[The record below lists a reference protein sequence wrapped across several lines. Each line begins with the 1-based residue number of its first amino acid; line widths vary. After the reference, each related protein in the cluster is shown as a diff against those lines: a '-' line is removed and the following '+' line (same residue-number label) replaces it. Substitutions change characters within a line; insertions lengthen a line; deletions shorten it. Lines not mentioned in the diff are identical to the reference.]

1 MQKRLLRRIF
11 RLGPMLFGLGFLTPL
26 AAQLLIAGN
35 VSLPFGMTPLIAGF
49 LIAMALAVPA
59 QIRGRW
65 I

>member
-1 MQKRLLRRIF
+1 
-11 RLGPMLFGLGFLTPL
+11 MLFGLGFLTPL